1 MRRKIKR
8 YEDDGNNYMF
18 SVGDLMAGVLFI
30 FVLLFLKEYIT
41 SDKENYKKI
50 LKEFEIISLENKKL
64 KEMEEEFKK
73 LKLLE
78 EEYEKNK
85 HLREIVEKLRLENEK
100 YKKQDVVIENI
111 YNEIEKKLR
120 EAIKDD
126 EYVKIDFERQELIL
140 DNRVLFD
147 SNEYLLKEEGKNAL
161 RRVLPKFFAT
171 FIDDNT
177 IISYLE
183 QLVIE
188 GHTDDTGPGNAEE
201 KYLYNLNLSQKRAFE
216 VANFIYSDRILAASL
231 GEKRLKKLKI
241 YLSSNGKSDSN
252 LLYKENNP
260 KLGVDRN
267 KSRRV
272 TIKYKIDVQK
282 IRKELKEVE

>member
-1 MRRKIKR
+1 MRKKIKR
-8 YEDDGNNYMF
+8 YENISEYML

-30 FVLLFLKEYIT
+30 FVLLFLKEYIA
-41 SDKENYKKI
+41 SDKENYKKL
-50 LKEFEIISLENKKL
+50 LKEYNLIVLENEKL
-64 KEMEEEFKK
+64 KDMKSEYDR
-73 LKLLE
+73 LKSLE

-85 HLREIVEKLRLENEK
+85 NLKEIVEKLRLENEQ
-100 YKKQDVVIENI
+100 YKKQEVVIENI
-111 YNEIEKKLR
+111 YTEIEKKLR
-120 EAIKDD
+120 EAVKDD

-147 SNEYLLKEEGKNAL
+147 SNEWLLKEEGKNAL

-171 FIDDNT
+171 FIDDGT
-177 IISYLE
+177 ILSYLE

-188 GHTDDTGPGNAEE
+188 GHTDDTGPGGAEE

-216 VANFIYSDRILAASL
+216 VANFIYSDKKLASSL

-252 LLYKENNP
+252 LIYNENDP
-260 KLGVDRN
+260 KLGVDRD

>member
-85 HLREIVEKLRLENEK
+85 HLKEIVEKLRQENEY

-161 RRVLPKFFAT
+161 RRVLPKFFVT

-216 VANFIYSDRILAASL
+216 VANFIYSDKVLTSSL
-231 GEKRLKKLKI
+231 GEKRLKKLKV

-252 LLYKENNP
+252 LVYKENNP
-260 KLGVDRN
+260 KLGIDRN

>member
-18 SVGDLMAGVLFI
+18 SIGDLMAGVLFI

-41 SDKENYKKI
+41 SDKESYKKV

-64 KEMEEEFKK
+64 KE
-73 LKLLE
+73 
-78 EEYEKNK
+78 
-85 HLREIVEKLRLENEK
+85 IVEKLRQENEY

-120 EAIKDD
+120 ESIKDD

-147 SNEYLLKEEGKNAL
+147 SNEYLLKEEGKKAL
-161 RRVLPKFFAT
+161 RRVLPKFFVT

-216 VANFIYSDRILAASL
+216 VANFIYSDKALTSSL
-231 GEKRLKKLKI
+231 GEKRLKKLKV

-260 KLGVDRN
+260 KLGIDRD

>member
-1 MRRKIKR
+1 MRKKIKR
-8 YEDDGNNYMF
+8 YENISEYML

-30 FVLLFLKEYIT
+30 FVLLFLKEYIA
-41 SDKENYKKI
+41 SDKENYKKL
-50 LKEFEIISLENKKL
+50 LKEYNLIVLENKNL
-64 KEMEEEFKK
+64 KS
-73 LKLLE
+73 
-78 EEYEKNK
+78 
-85 HLREIVEKLRLENEK
+85 IVEKLRLENEH
-100 YKKQDVVIENI
+100 YKKQEVVIENI
-111 YNEIEKKLR
+111 YTEIEKKLR

-147 SNEYLLKEEGKNAL
+147 SNEWLLKEEGKNAL

-171 FIDDNT
+171 FIDDGT
-177 IISYLE
+177 ILSYLE

-188 GHTDDTGPGNAEE
+188 GHTDDTGPGGAEE

-216 VANFIYSDRILAASL
+216 VANFIYSDKKLASSL

-252 LLYKENNP
+252 LIYKENNP
-260 KLGVDRN
+260 KLGVDRD